1 MAPPTPQG
9 ISHEIE
15 LVELAISRGILL
27 LMKRFPIYI
36 TLSILLLFVPSVYAE
51 GINAGFPSQPLWVS
65 KTNATAGET
74 ISLFTAVYNGDNEKL
89 LGTVA
94 FTVDG
99 ERVGGKD
106 IAIEGGA
113 SELISVEWRA
123 IAGEHSI
130 AAMIEGTSIAIAQKE
145 TAAITI
151 IVAEAPPTPLR
162 DAATAASEIL
172 AGATRAAAPV
182 ISNAANTTYGLVES
196 LRLDAISRLE
206 NMATNTTSSQENLA
220 TPSIAG
226 TSTSAVT
233 GFSESASSTP
243 SALSQM
249 GKVAATVA
257 LVAIKS
263 RALFYPLFILS
274 LFVILYLLFRWATK
288 RPRVRY

>member
-27 LMKRFPIYI
+27 LMKRFPLYI
-36 TLSILLLFVPSVYAE
+36 ALSILLLFVPSIHAE
-51 GINAGFPSQPLWVS
+51 EINAGFPSQPLWVS

-145 TAAITI
+145 TVAITI
-151 IVAEAPPTPLR
+151 AVAEAPPTPLR

-182 ISNAANTTYGLVES
+182 ISNVANTD
-196 LRLDAISRLE
+196 R
-206 NMATNTTSSQENLA
+206 
-220 TPSIAG
+220 
-226 TSTSAVT
+226 
-233 GFSESASSTP
+233 
-243 SALSQM
+243 
-249 GKVAATVA
+249 
-257 LVAIKS
+257 KS
-263 RALFYPLFILS
+263 
-274 LFVILYLLFRWATK
+274 V
-288 RPRVRY
+288 V